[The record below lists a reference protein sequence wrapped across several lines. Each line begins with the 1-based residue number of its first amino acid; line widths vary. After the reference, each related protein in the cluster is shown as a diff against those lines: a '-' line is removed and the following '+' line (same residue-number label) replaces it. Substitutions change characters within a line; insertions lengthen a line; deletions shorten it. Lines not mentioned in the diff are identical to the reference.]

1 MKVFNSNL
9 PTNID
14 YRVNNLNLIRLLA
27 AFQVLIGHLHAE
39 FPVSP
44 LKYLTMFNGVPIF
57 FTISGFLIFWSYD
70 NNPNIKQYFINRFL
84 RIYPAL
90 ITALI
95 LTIVLMFVLGIIN
108 DSIFTNTSFYLWI
121 CTQLT
126 FIQEFTPEILKGFG
140 RGLATP
146 NPPLWTISVEMLL
159 YMFIPLLYRLVRKY
173 NRYVKTIFLLVIGT
187 ISYCQNQTGF
197 ITEWL
202 QSISSNGYWHIFIN
216 PFCQFFSFIWYFIIG
231 ILYYLYKDT
240 IIPFLAGKGGYFLLI
255 YIALSILGFKMNC
268 TIGTYHPCGYTFFLY
283 LLLTIC
289 IFSLAYTKP
298 TFTKNLIGKTDIS
311 YGLYIYHMLIL
322 KTFQELR
329 LISFGYMLLSI
340 LLCFSIAYL
349 SWNFIEKKA
358 LKLKSKSL
366 YKGA

>member
-1 MKVFNSNL
+1 MNKSTKSF
-9 PTNID
+9 D
-14 YRVNNLNLIRLLA
+14 YRVNNLNIIRLFA
-27 AFQVLIGHLHAE
+27 AFQVLMGHLFQIFHVE
-39 FPVSP
+39 PI
-44 LKYLTMFNGVPIF
+44 KYWSMFNGVPIF

-70 NNPNIKQYFINRFL
+70 NNPNIKSYMTNRCL

-90 ITALI
+90 IAALI
-95 LTIVLMFVLGIIN
+95 LTITLMLTCGTIKFN
-108 DSIFTNTSFYLWI
+108 IFSESSFYVWI
-121 CTQLT
+121 CAQLT
-126 FIQEFTPEILKGFG
+126 IFQEFAPNIVRGFG
-140 RGLATP
+140 GGNAP
-146 NPPLWTISVEMLL
+146 NPSLWTISVEMLL
-159 YMFIPLLYRLVRKY
+159 YMFIPLLYRLVREH
-173 NRYVKTIFLLVIGT
+173 NRYVKTFFLLAIGT

-197 ITEWL
+197 ITECL

-255 YIALSILGFKMNC
+255 YIALSILGFKMNY
-268 TIGTYHPCGYTFFLY
+268 TIGVYNPHSYAFFLY

-298 TFTKNLIGKTDIS
+298 MFTKNTIGKTDIS
-311 YGLYIYHMLIL
+311 YGLYIYHLLIL
-322 KTFQELR
+322 RTFVEFNLT
-329 LISFGYMLLSI
+329 SFNYMILGI
-340 LLCFSIAYL
+340 LLCFIVAYL